1 MHVFV
6 FCFHIQFTWKK
17 ESIMNVFR
25 ADETMRRPL
34 PADPIQ
40 KPGGDD
46 SGPSAPKVKRPD
58 TRQLLDRMKRV
69 DPDQAKRYRQR
80 SGE

>member
-1 MHVFV
+1 
-6 FCFHIQFTWKK
+6 
-17 ESIMNVFR
+17 MNTFQ
-25 ADETMRRPL
+25 ADETMRCPL

-46 SGPSAPKVKRPD
+46 NGPSEPKVKRPD

-69 DPDQAKRYRQR
+69 DPEQAKRYRQR
-80 SGE
+80 SGQ

>member
-1 MHVFV
+1 
-6 FCFHIQFTWKK
+6 
-17 ESIMNVFR
+17 MNFFQ
-25 ADETMRRPL
+25 ADETLRRSIPN
-34 PADPIQ
+34 DPIS

-46 SGPSAPKVKRPD
+46 GGPSAPKVKRPD

-80 SGE
+80 TGQ

>member
-1 MHVFV
+1 
-6 FCFHIQFTWKK
+6 
-17 ESIMNVFR
+17 MNFAK
-25 ADETMRRPL
+25 ADDTMRRPL
-34 PADPIQ
+34 PSDPIQ

-46 SGPSAPKVKRPD
+46 SGPSSPKVKRPD
-58 TRQLLDRMKRV
+58 TRQLLERMKRV

>member
-1 MHVFV
+1 
-6 FCFHIQFTWKK
+6 
-17 ESIMNVFR
+17 MNTFDTLR
-25 ADETMRRPL
+25 ADETQRRQL
-34 PADPIQ
+34 PSNPIS

-46 SGPSAPKVKRPD
+46 SGPSAPAVKKPD

-69 DPDQAKRYRQR
+69 DPEQAKKYRQR

>member
-1 MHVFV
+1 
-6 FCFHIQFTWKK
+6 
-17 ESIMNVFR
+17 MNFSPNTFQ
-25 ADETMRRPL
+25 ADDEGLRRQLPSEPL
-34 PADPIQ
+34 Q

-46 SGPSAPKVKRPD
+46 SGGPSKPKVNRPD

-80 SGE
+80 SGQ

>member
-1 MHVFV
+1 
-6 FCFHIQFTWKK
+6 
-17 ESIMNVFR
+17 MNVFQ

>member
-1 MHVFV
+1 
-6 FCFHIQFTWKK
+6 
-17 ESIMNVFR
+17 MNTFQ
-25 ADETMRRPL
+25 ADETLRRPL
-34 PADPIQ
+34 PADPMQ

-46 SGPSAPKVKRPD
+46 SGGPSSPKVKRPD

-69 DPDQAKRYRQR
+69 DPEQAKRYRQR

>member
-1 MHVFV
+1 MPNTF
-6 FCFHIQFTWKK
+6 Q
-17 ESIMNVFR
+17 
-25 ADETMRRPL
+25 ADETLRRPL
-34 PADPIQ
+34 PSEPTP

-46 SGPSAPKVKRPD
+46 SGPSAPKVTRPD
-58 TRQLLDRMKRV
+58 TKQLLDRMKRV

>member
-1 MHVFV
+1 MNA
-6 FCFHIQFTWKK
+6 FH
-17 ESIMNVFR
+17 
-25 ADETMRRPL
+25 ADETQRRQL

-46 SGPSAPKVKRPD
+46 PSGPSAPKVKKPD

-69 DPDQAKRYRQR
+69 DPEQAKKYRQR
-80 SGE
+80 SGQ

>member
-1 MHVFV
+1 MDRF
-6 FCFHIQFTWKK
+6 Q
-17 ESIMNVFR
+17 
-25 ADETMRRPL
+25 ADETLRRPL
-34 PADPIQ
+34 PSDPMN

-46 SGPSAPKVKRPD
+46 SGPGAPKVKKPD

-80 SGE
+80 SGQ

>member
-1 MHVFV
+1 MNFV
-6 FCFHIQFTWKK
+6 K
-17 ESIMNVFR
+17 
-25 ADETMRRPL
+25 ADETLRRPL

-46 SGPSAPKVKRPD
+46 NSGPSAPKVKRPD

-69 DPDQAKRYRQR
+69 DPEQAKRYRQR
-80 SGE
+80 SGQ

>member
-1 MHVFV
+1 MKFL
-6 FCFHIQFTWKK
+6 Q
-17 ESIMNVFR
+17 
-25 ADETMRRPL
+25 ADDTLRRPL

-46 SGPSAPKVKRPD
+46 SGGPAAPKVKRPD

>member
-1 MHVFV
+1 MQTF
-6 FCFHIQFTWKK
+6 Q
-17 ESIMNVFR
+17 
-25 ADETMRRPL
+25 ADETLRRPL
-34 PADPIQ
+34 PSEPLQ

-46 SGPSAPKVKRPD
+46 SGPNAPKVKRPD
-58 TRQLLDRMKRV
+58 TRHLLERMKRV

>member
-1 MHVFV
+1 
-6 FCFHIQFTWKK
+6 
-17 ESIMNVFR
+17 MNTFQ
-25 ADETMRRPL
+25 ADDTLRRPL

-40 KPGGDD
+40 KPGSDD
-46 SGPSAPKVKRPD
+46 SGPDKPAVKRPD

-80 SGE
+80 SGQ

>member
-1 MHVFV
+1 
-6 FCFHIQFTWKK
+6 
-17 ESIMNVFR
+17 MNTFQ
-25 ADETMRRPL
+25 ADETARRQL
-34 PADPIQ
+34 PADPMQ

-69 DPDQAKRYRQR
+69 DPEQAKRYRQR
-80 SGE
+80 SGQ